1 MTTRKKLLTLIVEAA
16 IERQIAQ
23 ELERA
28 GVTGFT
34 VVEARGAGDRG
45 QRRGDWDQNRNLR
58 IETICEETTATVLAE
73 RLLERWGENYAV
85 VLWLQDVEVLRSSKF
100 GGAGLA

>member
-1 MTTRKKLLTLIVEAA
+1 MTTRKKLLTMIVEAA
-16 IERQIAQ
+16 IERQIAE
-23 ELERA
+23 ELGHA

-34 VVEARGAGDRG
+34 VVEARGAGHRG

-58 IETICEETTATVLAE
+58 IETVCDEAIATELAE

-85 VLWLQDVEVLRSSKF
+85 VLWLQDVEVFRGSKF
-100 GGAGLA
+100 GPSG